1 MRDRELQ
8 LLNISVKLP
17 DEETAET
24 FNAGTLDK
32 EVQPVNMR
40 FASVTAAVLSN
51 GTVARELQ
59 F

>member
-8 LLNISVKLP
+8 LLNILVKLP

-32 EVQPVNMR
+32 EVQPVNM
-40 FASVTAAVLSN
+40 V
-51 GTVARELQ
+51 
-59 F
+59 